1 MAQHHY
7 SPHTLLLIAPLRSA
21 NSSPPPYQEQIISA
35 YCIVVNGHT
44 IPGLIGC
51 LSDFVFVLLCPC
63 LSINPDWLQ
72 SSQPGEWIRQESD
85 NWLPRRGRSF
95 ISVGLPGL
103 IEWNRR
109 ETSRQ
114 VEDRRVRGW
123 CWYKSVYV
131 RVGGMR
137 WHVSALL
144 KESSVKGF
152 QDKEYFTF
160 VFYSF
165 LFNLVINWENIC
177 WYDRFHILHL
187 HLTPFLSEYI
197 NLHINFQKGI
207 KGTVGFSKCNSNTSL

>member
-109 ETSRQ
+109 ETSQQ

-131 RVGGMR
+131 RLGEWDDM
-137 WHVSALL
+137 
-144 KESSVKGF
+144 F
-152 QDKEYFTF
+152 Q
-160 VFYSF
+160 
-165 LFNLVINWENIC
+165 
-177 WYDRFHILHL
+177 H
-187 HLTPFLSEYI
+187 
-197 NLHINFQKGI
+197 
-207 KGTVGFSKCNSNTSL
+207 FSKKAQWRGSKTKNTLLLCSIHFCLN